1 MKKVLSGIIQFIFGN
16 WIDKDGDFKYWKLT
30 CYLVILISFG
40 LNVHFDQYII
50 EVKDHNIKMED
61 YRVAAY
67 DLYDGEVKTFEI
79 KDAYHYGIFDSSD
92 MFNRINNGS
101 RYYIRTAG
109 YRIPIFSMFPKI
121 ISMVEIKSQVPVT
134 PVTQPAGETP

>member
-1 MKKVLSGIIQFIFGN
+1 
-16 WIDKDGDFKYWKLT
+16 
-30 CYLVILISFG
+30 
-40 LNVHFDQYII
+40 
-50 EVKDHNIKMED
+50 MED

>member
-1 MKKVLSGIIQFIFGN
+1 MNKILKELANLIFSD
-16 WIDKDGDFKYWKLT
+16 WVDKDGDFKHWKLF
-30 CYLVILISFG
+30 CYLVICISIGANF
-40 LNVHFDQYII
+40 HFDQYII

-92 MFNRINNGS
+92 MFNKITNGS
-101 RYYIRTAG
+101 RYYIKTAG

-121 ISMVEIKSQVPVT
+121 ISMTEIKSQIPVAVPT
-134 PVTQPAGETP
+134 PPTGETP